1 MTINDS
7 KAIIA
12 ALNRSIEIQKKAEEK
27 TKNSS

>member
-12 ALNRSIEIQKKAEEK
+12 ALNRSIEIQKKVEEK
-27 TKNSS
+27 NRNKK